1 MTSVGYA
8 TLDVIPS
15 FKNLGRDLD
24 RGISGPMRTAALTGG
39 TQFGDVAGKS
49 AGSRFGNLFSKAAK
63 ASLVG
68 VAGAG
73 ALAFKFGSDAVS
85 EASDLGE
92 SINALNVS
100 YGKSA
105 KGVKRLGREA
115 ADSLGLSNNAFNDI
129 AVQFSGFSKTIAGG
143 GGKKV
148 IGVLDDLS
156 TRGADFASVMNLE
169 VSDAL
174 GLFQS
179 GLAGET
185 EPLRRFGIDL
195 SAASVQAFAYKEGI
209 AKAGEELTEQQ
220 KVQARYALLMKETSK
235 TQGDFA
241 NTSDSLANRQRKL
254 TARWDNAQAKLGKG
268 LLPVV
273 EDFTGFLLEDG
284 VPAVEKFGDW
294 FTKDGIP
301 AVKDFGGFVRDD
313 LAPPLKDA
321 AGFAGDLVGVLKD
334 LPSPAKYAGLAAL
347 LTGGAAL
354 KLRGGGGGALGTAGK
369 AFGLAKP
376 VPVFVTNKGFGSGG
390 TTVVPDGDG
399 GGKGGKAATI
409 GRGAAKLLPPVL
421 IIGGLAYAVNET
433 IVKPA
438 KRTATPLEPTRQGF
452 EFTLSS
458 IEGVENKAKG
468 FGATLDLIGAK
479 KVEPKFAVPGL
490 AKGREGLAE
499 FIRLQIDA
507 GKPVTP
513 YIHTTPIERAIGQM
527 KTLNA
532 EIARYT
538 DPTRGIDNGVPTL
551 RGGGAST
558 GDRAG
563 VTINI
568 DKVEAQDVNH
578 LLGDLQ
584 KRSQR
589 RGHGGFGR

>member
-1 MTSVGYA
+1 MTSIGYA

-68 VAGAG
+68 AAGAG
-73 ALAFKFGSDAVS
+73 ALAFKFGADAIG

-156 TRGADFASVMNLE
+156 TRGADFASVMNLD
-169 VSDAL
+169 VSEAL

-185 EPLRRFGIDL
+185 EPLRKFGIDL
-195 SAASVQAFAYKEGI
+195 SAAAVTAHAYKTGI
-209 AKAGEELTEQQ
+209 AEAGEELTEQQ
-220 KVQARYALLMKETSK
+220 KVQSRYALLMKETSK

-390 TTVVPDGDG
+390 TTIVPDGDG
-399 GGKGGKAATI
+399 KGGKVATI
-409 GRGAAKLLPPVL
+409 GKGAAKLLPPVL

-433 IVKPA
+433 IIKPA

-468 FGATLDLIGAK
+468 FGATLDLIGNK
-479 KVEPKFAVPGL
+479 KVEPLFAVPGL

-499 FIRLQIDA
+499 FIRLQIQA
-507 GKPVTP
+507 GNPITP
-513 YIHTTPIERAIGQM
+513 YINTTPLERAIEQVR
-527 KTLNA
+527 TLNRELA
-532 EIARYT
+532 AAAVPE
-538 DPTRGIDNGVPTL
+538 RGVDNGAGYMS
-551 RGGGAST
+551 GGT
-558 GDRAG
+558 GTNGRVGG
-563 VTINI
+563 VNFNGPINVQAH
-568 DKVEAQDVNH
+568 DYDDFMRQM
-578 LLGDLQ
+578 
-584 KRSQR
+584 QR
-589 RGHGGFGR
+589 RQRMRGMGGFGY